1 MDKYDAHCQKDILLQ
16 WRSSACATCITKRK
30 MTNNKKKIK
39 RNEKTMVK
47 VLFMYNPTLNNDN

>member
-30 MTNNKKKIK
+30 MTNNKKNQKK
-39 RNEKTMVK
+39 
-47 VLFMYNPTLNNDN
+47 